1 MKEKKKQQYY
11 RIFYDNFQRSFYSI
25 ISETLVTIFYFF
37 SIYFILYTDDR
48 INRDGQFSFSPFT
61 FSSPFFFFSTSYALF
76 VRTREFL
83 HVSSETINFL
93 NLRSPLCHRTFST
106 FSTV

>member
-61 FSSPFFFFSTSYALF
+61 FSSPFFFFQLLTPSSYEPA
-76 VRTREFL
+76 
-83 HVSSETINFL
+83 NFFMS
-93 NLRSPLCHRTFST
+93 RPKR
-106 FSTV
+106 